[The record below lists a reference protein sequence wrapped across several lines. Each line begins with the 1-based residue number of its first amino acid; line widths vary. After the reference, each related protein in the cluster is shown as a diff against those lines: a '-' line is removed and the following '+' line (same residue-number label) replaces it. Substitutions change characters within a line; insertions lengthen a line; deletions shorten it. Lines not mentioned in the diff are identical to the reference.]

1 MIQKRL
7 QSFILIFCNY
17 KMLFQFRISKHKVEL
32 VSETL
37 REEIKHFEMILW
49 EEGQHTFQ
57 EYHQLYMAASY
68 NYCHDL

>member
-1 MIQKRL
+1 
-7 QSFILIFCNY
+7 
-17 KMLFQFRISKHKVEL
+17 MLFQFRISKHKVEL

-68 NYCHDL
+68 HYCHDL